1 MLQKAPIGKFEH
13 QSGKTDPG
21 VERFAPVEVG
31 GVERVAPPETANWG
45 ESPHSVMAVTAPP
58 VREPSRFLT
67 PRRWLTGAIAAN
79 VSAIR
84 PQTQADA
91 CAMALKPRGSGQSPL
106 AKTGPSTHEFG

>member
-1 MLQKAPIGKFEH
+1 M
-13 QSGKTDPG
+13 
-21 VERFAPVEVG
+21 ERFAP
-31 GVERVAPPETANWG
+31 PDTAKWG
-45 ESPHSVMAVTAPP
+45 ESPHSVMAVTAPT

-84 PQTQADA
+84 PQTQANA

-106 AKTGPSTHEFG
+106 AKTGPSTHEFCGGP